1 MKTAEVQKVDASMNT
16 IAGPGAELLKVKRSI
31 FAAAAAATSDGT
43 AGTSSAT
50 AANSGAGAGTSA
62 AVRTTQSA
70 NRSVYGTVHHMGLV
84 KKKWKRNTAAN

>member
-16 IAGPGAELLKVKRSI
+16 MAGPGAELLKVKRSI
-31 FAAAAAATSDGT
+31 FAPAAATSDGT

-50 AANSGAGAGTSA
+50 AANCGAGASA

-70 NRSVYGTVHHMGLV
+70 LFMALSITWVS
-84 KKKWKRNTAAN
+84 